1 MCVCVCVHAVGTYVS
16 VFVALGFPLV
26 FRRQTQ
32 FLGRVT
38 NIWSQF
44 CFCFRVRKKS
54 LKSVFFFF
62 LYISAQLSASG
73 FMSVRVPAGPQNQL
87 LVWVATQ
94 DSLRYAN
101 SSSPT
106 CRSAGSLWML
116 SEGEQRGC
124 FLCERRRNTFFTL
137 TPTQKKEEP
146 DKLCASLTH
155 RVIV

>member
-62 LYISAQLSASG
+62 FIYLCTAVSIWFYERQSPSG
-73 FMSVRVPAGPQNQL
+73 TTEPAPRLGSYPRL
-87 LVWVATQ
+87 AT
-94 DSLRYAN
+94 LR
-101 SSSPT
+101 
-106 CRSAGSLWML
+106 
-116 SEGEQRGC
+116 
-124 FLCERRRNTFFTL
+124 
-137 TPTQKKEEP
+137 
-146 DKLCASLTH
+146 
-155 RVIV
+155 